1 MGLLMLRIMIVGEV
15 PNMNWISKLFKRKVD
30 TSIPLIDEDTLVEL
44 DAWEQHLQD
53 KIKESEK

>member
-1 MGLLMLRIMIVGEV
+1 
-15 PNMNWISKLFKRKVD
+15 MNWISKLFKRKVD